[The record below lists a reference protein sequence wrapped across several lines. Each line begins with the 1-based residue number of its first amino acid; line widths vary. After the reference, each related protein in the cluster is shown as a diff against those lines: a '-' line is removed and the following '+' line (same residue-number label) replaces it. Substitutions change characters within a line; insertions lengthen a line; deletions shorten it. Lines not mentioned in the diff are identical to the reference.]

1 MLTPIKKQGDG
12 HLSVWLIICV
22 TDCRIADWT
31 GLALLSI
38 CSLVRKTTQD
48 KRDYEEQEC
57 GRFVSEDWCKTKIG
71 GKRMI
76 GVKRRLVENECRSR
90 PEGKKFRRMN

>member
-1 MLTPIKKQGDG
+1 MMLTPIKKQGDE
-12 HLSVWLIICV
+12 HLSVWTISCV
-22 TDCRIADWT
+22 TDCRIVDWT

-57 GRFVSEDWCKTKIG
+57 ERSVSEDCWKTKIC
-71 GKRMI
+71 GKR
-76 GVKRRLVENECRSR
+76 RFVENECRSR
-90 PEGKKFRRMN
+90 PEGTKFRRMN

>member
-1 MLTPIKKQGDG
+1 MMLTPIKKQGDE

-57 GRFVSEDWCKTKIG
+57 ERFVSEDWCKAK
-71 GKRMI
+71 I

>member
-1 MLTPIKKQGDG
+1 MMLTPIKKQGDE
-12 HLSVWLIICV
+12 HLSVRVIMCV
-22 TDCRIADWT
+22 TDCRIVDWI

-57 GRFVSEDWCKTKIG
+57 EIR
-71 GKRMI
+71 
-76 GVKRRLVENECRSR
+76 KRRLVKNEDW
-90 PEGKKFRRMN
+90 

>member
-1 MLTPIKKQGDG
+1 MMLTPIKKQGDE
-12 HLSVWLIICV
+12 HLSVWAISCV
-22 TDCRIADWT
+22 TDCRIVDWT

-48 KRDYEEQEC
+48 KRDYEEQE
-57 GRFVSEDWCKTKIG
+57 RERSVSEDCWKTKIG

-76 GVKRRLVENECRSR
+76 GVKRRLVENECRS
-90 PEGKKFRRMN
+90 PEGTKFRRMN